1 MTDYL
6 PPCGWVPS
14 PNYNSR
20 GGCKIDQVVI
30 HDMEGFMKPSEV
42 LFEEK
47 SSHVSAHYAV
57 SADGTK
63 VDLLVPEQYRAW
75 HACDFNSRSIG
86 IEQEGF
92 SKAGFSVAEMTIT
105 ARLTAYLCKKYGIPL
120 LYANGGAG
128 SGITSHWSL
137 GREGGGHSDPEPND
151 QWIQDFVKMVQQET
165 YAGRYPTIYGPGVNH
180 ADFASAYTAYTAA
193 KHDLTTTFGVQEA
206 LKALT
211 FDIQVD
217 GQLGSQTETV
227 IENFQVI
234 AGLPPTGGQIDD
246 QTRAAIQKALEG

>member
-6 PPCGWVPS
+6 PPCGYVPS

-30 HDMEGFMKPSEV
+30 HDEEGFFGPTEV

-75 HACDFNSRSIG
+75 HACNFNSRSIG

-92 SKAGFSVAEMTIT
+92 SKAGFSVVEMTTT
-105 ARLTAYLCKKYGIPL
+105 ARLTAYLCKKYGIAL
-120 LYANGGAG
+120 QYAKGGAG
-128 SGITSHWSL
+128 PGITSHWSL
-137 GREGGGHSDPEPND
+137 GREGGGHSDPESND
-151 QWIQDFVKMVQQET
+151 QWIESFVRMVQQET
-165 YAGRYPTIYGPGVNH
+165 YAGRYPLTYGPGASVNL
-180 ADFASAYTAYTAA
+180 SIPKNT
-193 KHDLTTTFGVQEA
+193 HDLTTTFGVQEA
-206 LKALT
+206 LKALC
-211 FDIQVD
+211 FNLQVD
-217 GQLGSQTETV
+217 GQLGSETESV
-227 IENFQVI
+227 VGSFQVI
-234 AGLPPTGGQIDD
+234 AGVNPTKRGQVDD
-246 QTRAAIQKALEG
+246 QTRAALVKALEG